1 MSRISFTHC
10 LYWKTT
16 YFPSYLCFSSI
27 EDYHPGKVSNPLKI
41 PNRKGAANFGHS
53 TLSWWLDF
61 LLDWNGQIVCLF
73 GIYVDSKGIKS
84 YYAVLTHKC
93 EDSHFRKHDFI
104 FHLRSSVSSKS
115 FENSSI
121 FGFGNGFFPLKFVDK
136 QVWICTIQTEII
148 QRVLDS
154 FFLTFGFPLIYHR

>member
-16 YFPSYLCFSSI
+16 YFPSY
-27 EDYHPGKVSNPLKI
+27 HPGKVSNPLKI
-41 PNRKGAANFGHS
+41 SNRKGAANFGHS
-53 TLSWWLDF
+53 TLSWWPDF

-104 FHLRSSVSSKS
+104 FHLRSSVWEWVFS
-115 FENSSI
+115 FEICGQTGVNLYNSNWDYSTCS
-121 FGFGNGFFPLKFVDK
+121 
-136 QVWICTIQTEII
+136 W
-148 QRVLDS
+148 
-154 FFLTFGFPLIYHR
+154 LILSHFRFYPYLSSVITL